1 MEVPF
6 NPANQLTTLLGPKPT
21 HPWGALIP
29 QVLLWCFR
37 RFCVKSLTEAYV
49 TPITDELWDDHL
61 ELIRLYAP
69 RGLESISI
77 SWMTPENIEFVH
89 SLFMYTKENNEISL
103 QGYKDYI
110 SNSCDYSNLKKF
122 IKLKNL

>member
-69 RGLESISI
+69 RGL
-77 SWMTPENIEFVH
+77 
-89 SLFMYTKENNEISL
+89 
-103 QGYKDYI
+103 
-110 SNSCDYSNLKKF
+110 
-122 IKLKNL
+122 